1 MSDTIIIIVVLAL
14 IAIVAMIAFNM
25 YQEGK
30 YRQQMR
36 QQFGHSDKDALLNSN
51 PESVRDGK
59 SSQAGEAAKGE
70 SVKPLRQKD
79 VSQAKPM
86 PSKAPRMADSASINT
101 GKAEPQ
107 LQPKTPKELFA
118 AKLAAA
124 AASKPDVEIAMED
137 DENIVAEYA
146 EPVLKPEKTIPA
158 PNAFKLKEML
168 APQLSQTKLQGKG
181 KLLMD
186 LKDVAQ
192 LELPWFDPRFDYMSY
207 ISLREA
213 QELHA
218 IPRLSSRHRFQIVG
232 CTMDDR
238 FQIAEPIP
246 SVYYQG
252 FIIGLQGVS
261 RSGLA
266 TTQELEQ
273 FGEQVNGLA
282 EKMNGGLLLTDIKTF
297 LDVAR
302 PLDEL
307 CERVDSTIA
316 IHLVSRA
323 NISGTEL
330 RTAVEMLGFELGH
343 DGSFH
348 LPNEKG
354 QPLFS
359 IVTLDNTSFTSSLLS
374 SQTYRGFSM
383 LYDIPHVPAGEKNFN
398 RFMDLAVKL
407 SSALGLDLVNDKL
420 EELST
425 QWLKEVRT
433 YVLARQAE
441 MQKVG
446 IEPGEEHAQRL
457 FS

>member
-168 APQLSQTKLQGKG
+168 APQPSQTKLQGKG
-181 KLLMD
+181 K
-186 LKDVAQ
+186 V
-192 LELPWFDPRFDYMSY
+192 
-207 ISLREA
+207 
-213 QELHA
+213 
-218 IPRLSSRHRFQIVG
+218 
-232 CTMDDR
+232 
-238 FQIAEPIP
+238 
-246 SVYYQG
+246 
-252 FIIGLQGVS
+252 
-261 RSGLA
+261 
-266 TTQELEQ
+266 
-273 FGEQVNGLA
+273 
-282 EKMNGGLLLTDIKTF
+282 
-297 LDVAR
+297 
-302 PLDEL
+302 
-307 CERVDSTIA
+307 
-316 IHLVSRA
+316 
-323 NISGTEL
+323 
-330 RTAVEMLGFELGH
+330 
-343 DGSFH
+343 
-348 LPNEKG
+348 
-354 QPLFS
+354 
-359 IVTLDNTSFTSSLLS
+359 
-374 SQTYRGFSM
+374 
-383 LYDIPHVPAGEKNFN
+383 
-398 RFMDLAVKL
+398 
-407 SSALGLDLVNDKL
+407 
-420 EELST
+420 
-425 QWLKEVRT
+425 
-433 YVLARQAE
+433 
-441 MQKVG
+441 
-446 IEPGEEHAQRL
+446 
-457 FS
+457 